1 MVELQPRV
9 ADGHGH
15 PRTARVEVPGPTAAH
30 GIVLPRLAPDDE
42 RALVGAPVGALI
54 SALVDAMVGVEVCVP
69 VGALVAK
76 LVGVLVGAWRARGA
90 GGTWNPG
97 SGAGCDLAHGR

>member
-1 MVELQPRV
+1 
-9 ADGHGH
+9 
-15 PRTARVEVPGPTAAH
+15 
-30 GIVLPRLAPDDE
+30 
-42 RALVGAPVGALI
+42 
-54 SALVDAMVGVEVCVP
+54 MVGVEVRVP

-97 SGAGCDLAHGR
+97 GAGQGVT